1 GGLWHGAAMH
11 FVLWGG
17 FHGLLLMLT
26 PQRSQ
31 AGPPRTLLGT
41 VLRRLG
47 WFQLIAFGWLL
58 FRVQDMKNFMDF
70 IEGCARFTGG
80 TRLSGVFY
88 LILCAG
94 ILSHLSP
101 LTQLER
107 FGEWWIARPVPI
119 QAAAYAVLLIFYA
132 GVTLEAPAFIYFQF

>member
-1 GGLWHGAAMH
+1 MH